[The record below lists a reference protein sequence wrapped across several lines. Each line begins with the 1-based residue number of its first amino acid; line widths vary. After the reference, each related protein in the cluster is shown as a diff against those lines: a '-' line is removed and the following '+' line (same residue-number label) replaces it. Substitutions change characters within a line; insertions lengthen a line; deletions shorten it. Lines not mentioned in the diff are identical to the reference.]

1 KWQTVDHLTRMSS
14 SLNQEA
20 ELSHE
25 IVIIMEE
32 SERNVQ
38 MRENQEN
45 KKSRQIGVS
54 LDIGNFCTLSA
65 LFNQY

>member
-1 KWQTVDHLTRMSS
+1 MSS

>member
-1 KWQTVDHLTRMSS
+1 MADRRP
-14 SLNQEA
+14 LNPHVVVPKPEA

>member
-1 KWQTVDHLTRMSS
+1 QTVDHLTRMSS